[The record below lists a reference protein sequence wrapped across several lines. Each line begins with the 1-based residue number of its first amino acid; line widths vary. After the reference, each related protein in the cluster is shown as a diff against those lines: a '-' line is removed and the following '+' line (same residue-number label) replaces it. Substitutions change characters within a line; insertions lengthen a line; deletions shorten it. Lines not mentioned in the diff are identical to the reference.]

1 MKKSILLATTIGAA
15 ALLSACSAEHSTTQC
30 TTAPESEWQNQDA
43 FQAGLL
49 AQGYKINEFKV
60 TGGNCYEIYGFDK
73 EDNKVEIYFN
83 PVNGSIVK
91 EERH

>member
-1 MKKSILLATTIGAA
+1 MKKSLLLLTAMGVAS
-15 ALLSACSAEHSTTQC
+15 LLSACSAEHGTTQC

-43 FQAGLL
+43 FQAQLL

-60 TGGNCYEIYGFDK
+60 TGGNCYEIYGFDAQ
-73 EDNKVEIYFN
+73 ENKVEIYFN
-83 PVNGSIVK
+83 PVDGSIVK